1 MTTPGQEAMATLL
14 EAAQGLPAPEPGDES
29 IGAPTKTRPRQP
41 KTLVAGIGN
50 IFLGDDGFGVE
61 VVRRLEGVPM
71 PEGVKV
77 TDFGIRG
84 IHLAYELMNEYD
96 TLVLVDALP
105 RGEAP
110 GTITLFE
117 PEIEIGPEEARTP
130 MMDAHGMDPATV
142 LGMLADLGG
151 KIDRVVIVG
160 CEPATVEEQMGL
172 SGPVAAAV
180 DEALELVMR
189 VVTEASTYARE
200 EGSS

>member
-1 MTTPGQEAMATLL
+1 MAALL
-14 EAAQGLPAPEPGDES
+14 EAASGSPAAQPEAGP
-29 IGAPTKTRPRQP
+29 RPP
-41 KTLVAGIGN
+41 KTLLAGIGN

-71 PEGVKV
+71 PDGVKV

-84 IHLAYELMNEYD
+84 IHLAYELMNGYD

-117 PEIEIGPEEARTP
+117 PEIEIEPEASRTP

-151 KIDRVVIVG
+151 KVGRIVIVG

-172 SGPVAAAV
+172 SEPVAAAV
-180 DEALELVMR
+180 DEALDVVMK
-189 VVTEASTYARE
+189 VVKEASTYARE
-200 EGSS
+200 GGSP